1 MTGAS
6 TAERSPGGE
15 DVTFDELQQLTEAEA
30 WFEALGVAFDPA
42 VLAPIRLA
50 VLKNF
55 GMELQA
61 IAARLG
67 ATDAEKL
74 AGARIALTH
83 AYDTL
88 RRRPPGAK
96 RILLGGGDDA
106 AAPLVQLG
114 RPRG

>member
-1 MTGAS
+1 
-6 TAERSPGGE
+6 
-15 DVTFDELQQLTEAEA
+15 VTFDQLQQLTEAEA
-30 WFEALGVAFDPA
+30 WFEALGVGFDPA

-67 ATDAEKL
+67 ATEAEKL
-74 AGARIALTH
+74 AGARIALAH

-106 AAPLVQLG
+106 GAPLVQLG
-114 RPRG
+114 RPRA

>member
-1 MTGAS
+1 V
-6 TAERSPGGE
+6 TAILTVEPSLGDE
-15 DVTFDELQQLTEAEA
+15 AVTFEDLQQLTEAEA
-30 WFEALGVAFDPA
+30 WFEALGVQFDPA
-42 VLAPIRLA
+42 ALASIRLA

-55 GMELQA
+55 GLELKS

-67 ATDAEKL
+67 ATDEEKL
-74 AGARIALTH
+74 AGARIALAH

-88 RRRPPGAK
+88 RRRSPEAK
-96 RILLGGGDDA
+96 RILLGGPDP